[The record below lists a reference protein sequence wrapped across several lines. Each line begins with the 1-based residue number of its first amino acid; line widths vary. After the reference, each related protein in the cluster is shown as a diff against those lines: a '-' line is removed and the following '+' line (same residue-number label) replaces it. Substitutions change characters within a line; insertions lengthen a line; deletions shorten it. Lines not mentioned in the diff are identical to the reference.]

1 MIAGI
6 QGVPA
11 SAHSSHETRD
21 GLFPFGAPGHV
32 LHRPLVWVLALVLAL
47 VAPVRVAIAFHV
59 AFTIFG

>member
-32 LHRPLVWVLALVLAL
+32 LHRPLVWVLALV
-47 VAPVRVAIAFHV
+47 APVRVAIAFYV